1 MESRIKNLWKLF
13 YYGKKLKH
21 FFGLSIVPNI
31 ITQKWGCSSSWIPLI
46 QKWLR
51 MTEERTKERNI
62 LFLQNWSVIIDI
74 SQSNFQ
80 KSFNTLMPM
89 MSSSAEL
96 NPLADDHIFHRQRKS
111 FITFENSFCRTH
123 LSNAETWFLLKF
135 SRFCTANIFN
145 QVWKCFPVVS
155 ATYYIWNYLVSLH
168 VYFQTSS

>member
-1 MESRIKNLWKLF
+1 MLQKLF
-13 YYGKKLKH
+13 WLFRYSKNK
-21 FFGLSIVPNI
+21 
-31 ITQKWGCSSSWIPLI
+31 QCCSFSWIPLI
-46 QKWLR
+46 KKWLR
-51 MTEERTKERNI
+51 MTEERKKERNI

-123 LSNAETWFLLKF
+123 LSNAETWYLLKI
-135 SRFCTANIFN
+135 STLYTANVFHLSLLHIIFET
-145 QVWKCFPVVS
+145 
-155 ATYYIWNYLVSLH
+155 AIWV
-168 VYFQTSS
+168 TSSDTGSVASRANTELKSSKCDWTSIWTI

>member
-1 MESRIKNLWKLF
+1 MIKYFVIKCRYKRTIIILHAANT
-13 YYGKKLKH
+13 
-21 FFGLSIVPNI
+21 FFWQFQYSKN
-31 ITQKWGCSSSWIPLI
+31 TQCCSSSWIPLI

>member
-1 MESRIKNLWKLF
+1 MLQKLF
-13 YYGKKLKH
+13 WLFRYSKNK
-21 FFGLSIVPNI
+21 
-31 ITQKWGCSSSWIPLI
+31 QCCSFSWIPLI
-46 QKWLR
+46 KKWLR
-51 MTEERTKERNI
+51 MTEERKKERNI

-123 LSNAETWFLLKF
+123 LSNAETWFLLKISTF
-135 SRFCTANIFN
+135 STANVFKKI
-145 QVWKCFPVVS
+145 WKCFPIVS
-155 ATYYIWNYLVSLH
+155 ASYYIWNCHLSYQFRYWFSC
-168 VYFQTSS
+168 F

>member
-1 MESRIKNLWKLF
+1 MAHSPN
-13 YYGKKLKH
+13 KKIFWIRQKYIETSMSNPPVVKCCKH
-21 FFGLSIVPNI
+21 FFGYFNALKTNS
-31 ITQKWGCSSSWIPLI
+31 WSSSWIPLI
-46 QKWLR
+46 KKWLR
-51 MTEERTKERNI
+51 MTEERKKERNI

-123 LSNAETWFLLKF
+123 LSNAETWFLLKISTF
-135 SRFCTANIFN
+135 YSTNVF
-145 QVWKCFPVVS
+145 
-155 ATYYIWNYLVSLH
+155 
-168 VYFQTSS
+168 